1 MFIKYAI
8 SRYKKEQT
16 DMAYAIYMSDTLY
29 YQNQQKGLSMRF
41 FDLINQNKE
50 PDESGDEI
58 LSEVMAKAGLRFK
71 E

>member
-1 MFIKYAI
+1 
-8 SRYKKEQT
+8 
-16 DMAYAIYMSDTLY
+16 MAYAIYMSDTLY

-41 FDLINQNKE
+41 FDLVNQSKE

>member
-1 MFIKYAI
+1 
-8 SRYKKEQT
+8 
-16 DMAYAIYMSDTLY
+16 MAYAIYMSDTLY
-29 YQNQQKGLSMRF
+29 YQNQQKGLSMRY
-41 FDLINQNKE
+41 FDLIHKDNT